1 MIKPIKLRALALLC
15 FYPILSFAE
24 DNPPV
29 VMMSPVIVD
38 ATPPE
43 SSGRNRVSQEGVSQ
57 YHFSDTD
64 IQSLPQGDNT
74 PLNEVLLQA
83 PGVVQDGFGQI
94 HVRGNHGNLQYR
106 LNGILIPSGLSGF
119 GQIFD
124 SRMISSMNLLT
135 GALPADYGYDT
146 AGVVDMHTAGAKSD
160 PYGEVSV
167 SAGTRNYF
175 QTGIVANGSRGKL
188 SYNLSAS
195 WLTNEIGINN
205 PQAGLNALHDRTQ
218 QGNGFGFLAYDV
230 NADEQISVMFGQ
242 ANNAFQ
248 IPNRVGLT
256 PLYNSTI
263 TPAPPSSQL
272 NDQQNELN
280 SFQVLTLKSHLSSSL
295 DSQWS
300 VYHRLSQIQ
309 YLPDGQLGDLFFTG
323 VSSNITRRNEALG
336 IENDTHY
343 VVNLQ
348 HTLSWGLMAQNERFL
363 TDNNSQVYYLN
374 QLNANNIAS
383 TLPAN
388 VVNNTNSNSRYLGVY
403 VSDQWHFMPLW
414 TMNYGLRFDQVA
426 GITNANQL
434 SPRVNFLYQ
443 PNQRTTWH
451 VGYANYFT
459 PPANE
464 LINTTTVTTYANTT
478 NASPSGANL
487 TVQAERT
494 QYVDM
499 GIDYRLNSDWN
510 INWDNY
516 YSSVKS
522 LQDEGQFGNALI
534 YSAFNYNL
542 GVIYGSEWSA
552 NYHHDRWSGNINFS
566 VNRAEAN
573 GVQTGQ
579 YNFPQNEIN
588 YISQNWVYLD
598 HDQRYT
604 LSGSL
609 LYRGQL
615 ATYSL
620 DGLFG
625 SGLRSGFA
633 NTQTL
638 PAYATLNGSIS
649 HRFKSYHDVET
660 RLTVLNIF
668 DRSYLLRD
676 GTGIGVG
683 APQYGF
689 RRTILMT
696 MSYPF

>member
-1 MIKPIKLRALALLC
+1 MKAPFILCTVLLITASPFC
-15 FYPILSFAE
+15 VQAE
-24 DNPPV
+24 EDPPV
-29 VMMSPVIVD
+29 VMMSPVIVN

-43 SSGRNRVSQEGVSQ
+43 KTNRNQVSTQGVSQ

-74 PLNEVLLQA
+74 PLNEILLQA

-124 SRMISSMNLLT
+124 SRMISSMNLLA

-146 AGVVDMHTAGAKSD
+146 AGVVDMHTAGAGSD
-160 PYGEVSV
+160 PYGEIAV
-167 SAGTRNYF
+167 SAGSRDYF
-175 QTGIVANGSRGKL
+175 QTGILANGTRGKL

-195 WLTNEIGINN
+195 WLTNGLGIQN
-205 PQAGLNALHDRTQ
+205 PQGGLNALHDRTQ
-218 QGNGFGFLAYDV
+218 QTNGFGLLAYDV
-230 NADEQISVMFGQ
+230 NTDEQISVMFGQ
-242 ANNAFQ
+242 ASNAFQ
-248 IPNRVGLT
+248 IPNRIGLA
-256 PLYNSTI
+256 PQYNSTLTS
-263 TPAPPSSQL
+263 TPLSSQL

-280 SFQVLTLKSHLSSSL
+280 SFQVLSLKSRLSSSL
-295 DSQWS
+295 NTQWS
-300 VYHRLSQIQ
+300 LYHRMSQIQ
-309 YLPDGQLGDLFFTG
+309 YLPDPQLGDLFYTG
-323 VSSNITRRNEALG
+323 VSSHITRRNEALG
-336 IENDTHY
+336 VQNDTHY
-343 VVNLQ
+343 EVNTE

-363 TDNNSQVYYLN
+363 TDNSSQVYYLN
-374 QLNANNIAS
+374 QLNNANYAS
-383 TLPAN
+383 SLP
-388 VVNNTNSNSRYLGVY
+388 VTVTNNSNSNSRYLGLY
-403 VSDQWHFMPLW
+403 LSDKWQFMRHW
-414 TMNYGLRFDQVA
+414 TMNYGLRFDEVA

-443 PNQRTTWH
+443 PNQRTSWH

-464 LINTTTVTTYANTT
+464 LINTTTVAAYANTT
-478 NASPSGANL
+478 NQSPSGANL

-494 QYVDM
+494 QYFDM
-499 GIDYRLNSDWN
+499 GVDYRLNSDWN
-510 INWDNY
+510 LSWDSY
-516 YSSVKS
+516 YSYVKD

-534 YSAFNYNL
+534 YSAFNYNE

-552 NYHHDRWSGNINFS
+552 SYHHERWSGNVNFAVS
-566 VNRAEAN
+566 RAEAN
-573 GVQTGQ
+573 GVATGQ
-579 YNFPQNEIN
+579 YNFSANEIN
-588 YISQNWVYLD
+588 YIAQNWVYLD

-609 LYRGQL
+609 LYRGKFL
-615 ATYSL
+615 NYSL

-638 PAYATLNGSIS
+638 PAYATLNGSLS
-649 HRFKSYHDVET
+649 HHFKDYHNIEA
-660 RLTVLNIF
+660 RLTVLNLF

>member
-1 MIKPIKLRALALLC
+1 MKAPLMFSALVLTNG
-15 FYPILSFAE
+15 FMFGVHAE
-24 DNPPV
+24 DALPI
-29 VMMSPVIVD
+29 VMMSPVIVN
-38 ATPPE
+38 ATAPADNA
-43 SSGRNRVSQEGVSQ
+43 RHQVSLEGVSQ
-57 YHFSDTD
+57 YHFSDSD
-64 IQSLPQGDNT
+64 IASLPQGDNT

-160 PYGEVSV
+160 PFGEVSLTMG
-167 SAGTRNYF
+167 SRDYF
-175 QTGIVANGSRGKL
+175 QTGVLANGTRGKL

-195 WLTNEIGINN
+195 FMTSELGIQN
-205 PQAGLNALHDRTQ
+205 PQGGLNALHDRTGQ
-218 QGNGFGFLAYDV
+218 ANGFGLLAYEV
-230 NADEQISVMFGQ
+230 NADEQVSFMFGQ
-242 ANNAFQ
+242 ASNVFQ
-248 IPNRVGLT
+248 IPNRIGLD
-256 PLYNSTI
+256 PQYNSTL
-263 TPAPPSSQL
+263 TPANPSSQL

-280 SFQVLTLKSHLSSSL
+280 SFQVLSLKSHLSSSV
-295 DSQWS
+295 DTQWS
-300 VYHRLSQIQ
+300 LYHRVSRIQ
-309 YLPDGQLGDLFFTG
+309 YLPDPQLGDLFYTG

-336 IENDTHY
+336 VQNDTY
-343 VVNLQ
+343 DVINAE

-363 TDNNSQVYYLN
+363 TDNNSQVFYLN
-374 QLNANNIAS
+374 QLNTNNIAS
-383 TLPAN
+383 SSPAT
-388 VVNNTNSNSRYLGVY
+388 VVSNSNSNSRYLGLY
-403 VSDQWHFMPLW
+403 VADQWRFIEHW
-414 TMNYGLRFDQVA
+414 SMNYGLRFDQVA
-426 GITNANQL
+426 GLTNANQI
-434 SPRVNFLYQ
+434 SPRVNLLYQ
-443 PNQRTTWH
+443 PDERTSWH
-451 VGYANYFT
+451 MGYANYFT

-464 LINTTTVTTYANTT
+464 LINTTTVAAYANTT
-478 NASPSGANL
+478 NQSSSGANL

-494 QYVDM
+494 QYFDV
-499 GIDYRLNSDWN
+499 GVDYRLSSDWN
-510 INWDNY
+510 VSWDGY
-516 YSSVKS
+516 YSYVKN

-534 YSAFNYNL
+534 YSAFNYSE

-552 NYHHDRWSGNINFS
+552 NYHHDRWSGNVNFS
-566 VNRAEAN
+566 VSRAQAKN
-573 GVQTGQ
+573 VATGQ
-579 YNFPQNEIN
+579 YNFPANELN
-588 YISQNWVYLD
+588 YIAQNWVYLD

-609 LYRGQL
+609 KYRGQFL
-615 ATYSL
+615 TYAL

-633 NTQTL
+633 NTQNL
-638 PAYATLNGSIS
+638 PAYATLNGSLS
-649 HRFKSYHDVET
+649 HRFRDYHNVEA
-660 RLTVLNIF
+660 RLTVLNLF